1 MVVTSGDDGLYREML
16 GGWRLAHR
24 IGKTWANARHLVFL
38 NGAAAGRL

>member
-1 MVVTSGDDGLYREML
+1 MVTSGGDGLYREML
-16 GGWRLAHR
+16 SDWRLAHR